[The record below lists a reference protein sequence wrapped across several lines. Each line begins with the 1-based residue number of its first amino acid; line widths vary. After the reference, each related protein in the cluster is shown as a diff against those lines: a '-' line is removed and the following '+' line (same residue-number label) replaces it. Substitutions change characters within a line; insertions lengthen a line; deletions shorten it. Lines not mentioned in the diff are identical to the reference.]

1 MNEVIPNAPTAGNKA
16 RAGLSKEESARFF
29 GPPPL
34 VAGEDPAQYERIRA
48 QISAAVQPLDFL
60 EEIWVN
66 DVVNHVWE
74 MLRLRL
80 LMVDLHDEDLR
91 VVLTAALALKIDKM
105 ERIDRMITGAEAR
118 GNVALR
124 EIDRHRAT
132 LAAGLRQ
139 AADEVLDAE
148 FKEIQPSLTEGEAV

>member
-1 MNEVIPNAPTAGNKA
+1 
-16 RAGLSKEESARFF
+16 
-29 GPPPL
+29 
-34 VAGEDPAQYERIRA
+34 
-48 QISAAVQPLDFL
+48 
-60 EEIWVN
+60 
-66 DVVNHVWE
+66 
-74 MLRLRL
+74 MLRLHL

-118 GNVALR
+118 RNVALR

-132 LAAGLRQ
+132 LAAALRQ

-148 FKEIQPSLTEGEAV
+148 FKEIPPSLTEGEAGRDERP